1 MFLKT
6 NTLIIGSDHGGTEL
20 KAHLIGFLSAKGI
33 TVVDA
38 GCDGTA
44 SVDYPEYGIKV
55 AKAVVSGEIEAGIV
69 ICGTGIGISIA
80 ANRVK
85 GARASLCHN
94 TTYAKLTRQHNDSNI
109 LALGGRF
116 LSLSEAESIV
126 QTWLSTEYEGGRHQ
140 NRVELLDTIP
150 C

>member
-6 NTLIIGSDHGGTEL
+6 NKMIIGSDHGGFEM
-20 KAHLIGFLSAKGI
+20 KQHLIPFLEKKGI
-33 TVVDA
+33 TVIDA
-38 GCDGTA
+38 GCHSAD
-44 SVDYPEYGIKV
+44 SVDYPEYGVKV
-55 AKAVVSGEIEAGIV
+55 AKAVVSGEAEAGIM

-80 ANRVK
+80 ANRIK

-94 TTYAKLTRQHNDSNI
+94 KEYAELTRLHNDSNI

-116 LSLSEAESIV
+116 HSLEEAEGIV

-140 NRVELLDTIP
+140 NRVDLIDQLCD
-150 C
+150 

>member
-6 NTLIIGSDHGGTEL
+6 NKMIIGSDHGGVEL
-20 KAHLIGFLSAKGI
+20 KTHLIKFLEAKGI
-33 TVVDA
+33 VVEDA
-38 GCDGTA
+38 GCHGTA
-44 SVDYPEYGIKV
+44 SVDYPEYGAKV
-55 AKAVVSGEIEAGIV
+55 AKAVVAGKAEAGIV

-116 LSLSEAESIV
+116 VSFNEAEAIV

-140 NRVELLDTIP
+140 NRVDLLDTVA
-150 C
+150 

>member
-6 NTLIIGSDHGGTEL
+6 NKIVIGSDHGGFEL
-20 KAHLIGFLSAKGI
+20 KQHLISFLEKKGI

-38 GCDGTA
+38 GCPNEE

-55 AKAVVSGEIEAGIV
+55 AKLVASGEIEAGIL

-80 ANRVK
+80 ANRIL

-94 TTYAKLTRQHNDSNI
+94 TEYAELTRLHNDSNI

-116 LSLSEAESIV
+116 NTFESAEAIL

-140 NRVELLDTIP
+140 RRVELIDELV
-150 C
+150 

>member
-6 NTLIIGSDHGGTEL
+6 NKIIIGSDHGGFEL
-20 KAHLIGFLSAKGI
+20 KQQLTAFLEKKGI

-38 GCDGTA
+38 GCTSEE
-44 SVDYPEYGIKV
+44 SVDYPEFGTKV
-55 AKAVVSGEIEAGIV
+55 AKAVASKEIEAGIV

-94 TTYAKLTRQHNDSNI
+94 TEYAELTRLHNDSNI

-116 LSLSEAESIV
+116 VSQAEAEAIV

-140 NRVELLDTIP
+140 RRVDLLDQLA
-150 C
+150 

>member
-6 NTLIIGSDHGGTEL
+6 NKMIIGSDHGGFEM
-20 KAHLIGFLSAKGI
+20 KQHLISFLEKKGI
-33 TVVDA
+33 TVIDA
-38 GCDGTA
+38 GCHSTD
-44 SVDYPEYGIKV
+44 SVDYPEYGVKV
-55 AKAVVSGEIEAGIV
+55 AKAVVSGEAEAGII

-80 ANRVK
+80 ANRIK

-94 TTYAKLTRQHNDSNI
+94 KEYAELTRLHNDSNI

-116 LSLSEAESIV
+116 HSLEEAEGIV

-140 NRVELLDTIP
+140 NRVDLIDQLSD
-150 C
+150 